1 MPEITVNIAGRPY
14 RMACGE
20 GEEDHLNALASDFD
34 RRISAL
40 RQHFGE
46 VGDSRLLIMAALTV
60 GDDLAEARR
69 RLAQAEETIAG
80 LRDAQRSEQ
89 ARVDKAEAAVAARM
103 EQAAATVERMVE
115 MLDQPSGSR

>member
-1 MPEITVNIAGRPY
+1 
-14 RMACGE
+14 
-20 GEEDHLNALASDFD
+20 
-34 RRISAL
+34 
-40 RQHFGE
+40 
-46 VGDSRLLIMAALTV
+46 MAALTV